1 MKPLEPKFEIYELGN
16 KYLVR
21 YYHGIHIQKHM
32 ADNMENALRFIQ
44 SFYEKRSND
53 RVVQFK
59 KTDADKPRH
68 PYDRDENYW
77 VSQDEEDEYRKNQE
91 GMTTR
96 TPVGN
101 EYDDIYEFTLE
112 HDDDKTD

>member
-1 MKPLEPKFEIYELGN
+1 MKPLEPNFEIYDLNG
-16 KYLVR
+16 KFLVR
-21 YYHGIHIQKHM
+21 YVKPQDTFARRHVT
-32 ADNMENALRFIQ
+32 DSMENALRFIQ
-44 SFYEKRSND
+44 SFYEKPNTS

-68 PYDRDENYW
+68 PYDRDDDFWE
-77 VSQDEEDEYRKNQE
+77 NQE
-91 GMTTR
+91 GMTTQ

-112 HDDDKTD
+112 RDDDKTD

>member
-1 MKPLEPKFEIYELGN
+1 MKPLEPKFEIYEIGN

-21 YYHGIHIQKHM
+21 YYHGVSLQKHL

-44 SFYEKRSND
+44 SFYEKRSGN

-59 KTDADKPRH
+59 KSDADKPRH

-77 VSQDEEDEYRKNQE
+77 LGQEEEDEYRQNQE
-91 GMTTR
+91 GMTTQ
-96 TPVGN
+96 TQ
-101 EYDDIYEFTLE
+101 YDFTLE
-112 HDDDKTD
+112 TDDDKTD

>member
-21 YYHGIHIQKHM
+21 YYHGIHIQKHI
-32 ADNMENALRFIQ
+32 ADSMENALRFIQ

-68 PYDRDENYW
+68 PYDRDDDYW
-77 VSQDEEDEYRKNQE
+77 ENQE

-112 HDDDKTD
+112 QDNDKTDR